1 MNTLKT
7 VYNKLFKEETQLIS
21 HQVKLESKKIELGIV
36 EDVSKLNQESLKVIT
51 SVGNSILDI
60 DKSYDT
66 LTENTKRFQENKKK
80 YDEIK
85 KEFDFVTK
93 TFNDSS
99 NNLKNNI
106 DNSNTKIE
114 NIKKGQTLI
123 INMMSKAKTIKNN
136 IEQTSKELGID
147 PKSIKYYFDLNQ
159 SIDNLDMILEDSSQA
174 LSSFE
179 RQLNSSKSL
188 IK

>member
-7 VYNKLFKEETQLIS
+7 VFSKLFKEETQLAS
-21 HQVKLESKKIELGIV
+21 HEVELGV
-36 EDVSKLNQESLKVIT
+36 AEDVSKLNQESSKVMT
-51 SVGNSILDI
+51 SIGSVILDI
-60 DKSYDT
+60 DKSYDI
-66 LTENTKRFQENKKK
+66 LLENTKIFQENKKK

-85 KEFDFVTK
+85 KEFDFITK
-93 TFNDSS
+93 TFNESS

-106 DNSNTKIE
+106 DSSNTKIE

-123 INMMSKAKTIKNN
+123 TNTISKAKTIKNN

-147 PKSIKYYFDLNQ
+147 PKSIKYYSDLNR
-159 SIDNLDMILEDSSQA
+159 SIDNLDMTLEDSSQA
-174 LSSFE
+174 VSSYE
-179 RQLNSSKSL
+179 RQLNSSKTL